1 MTKLKLYNINITIPG
16 PHKKIIVARAQD
28 PDVNQTLL
36 NSHNVEN
43 PKLGEREYKKEEK
56 KKKRWNSGAR
66 ESLGYER
73 DEECGSRAPS
83 LSLQIRVKIM
93 KEDRGK

>member
-56 KKKRWNSGAR
+56 KKKKD
-66 ESLGYER
+66 ETLER
-73 DEECGSRAPS
+73 GS
-83 LSLQIRVKIM
+83 LSGTRETRNAARVLHPCRYKL
-93 KEDRGK
+93 E